1 MAIRVY
7 HAINPTWGHDT
18 HPTFPHEFAH
28 VATVDVPDD
37 LHYEVYRLTNSIDC
51 GWWENDAVT
60 AHTEA
65 STFREVD
72 GIRGTRSTS
81 VGDLIILSD
90 GRVLRCARAGW
101 DDITEVVTSYWIT
114 EIEDHIR
121 SEVSVAM
128 AAHDS

>member
-7 HAINPTWGHDT
+7 HAINPTWGHGT

-37 LHYEVYRLTNSIDC
+37 LHYEVFTLTNSIEC
-51 GWWENDAVT
+51 GWWDNAGVT

-65 STFREVD
+65 STFHEVE
-72 GIRGTRSTS
+72 GIKGTRSTS

-90 GRVLRCARAGW
+90 GRILRCASFGW
-101 DDITEVVTSYWIT
+101 DDITETVAEFWTDVVA
-114 EIEDHIR
+114 DHR
-121 SEVSVAM
+121 EK
-128 AAHDS
+128 AA

>member
-7 HAINPTWGHDT
+7 HSVKPTWGFGT

-37 LHYEVYRLTNSIDC
+37 LHHEVFRLTNSIESY
-51 GWWENDAVT
+51 WWENDGVT

-65 STFREVD
+65 STFREVG
-72 GIRGTRSTS
+72 GIKGTRSTS

-90 GRVLRCARAGW
+90 GRILRCASVGW
-101 DDITEVVTSYWIT
+101 DDITEVVAEFWKNDVA
-114 EIEDHIR
+114 DHLR
-121 SEVSVAM
+121 SEAAVST
-128 AAHDS
+128 AAS